1 MSIHRSLKV
10 RGGLARARNVLTRV
24 ERIAK
29 LTTEKRFDDDTSVFG
44 LPKVKVVVVKK
55 KKKKAA
61 EDGEGAEGA
70 EGAATA
76 EGGGEAGA
84 AEAAK
89 PAE

>member
-24 ERIAK
+24 ERIEK
-29 LTTEKRFDDDTSVFG
+29 LKRDKKFDEEGSVFG
-44 LPKVKVVVVKK
+44 LPKVKVVVAKK
-55 KKKKAA
+55 KKKKA
-61 EDGEGAEGA
+61 EEGEEGAVPA
-70 EGAATA
+70 EGAA
-76 EGGGEAGA
+76 EAGA